1 MRPARS
7 WAPFI
12 SIYGCYH
19 SHYHEGGRSGHKSS
33 GFGFVGPVFFGVSL
47 RNHWRLET
55 YGLCPQP
62 LIVTP
67 LSTTFVHILR
77 LNHFLSTKK
86 FQVEISVRDSRCK
99 TRNLAVNQKDD
110 HYGLCLEKWFA
121 HGGNVNFSL
130 AALPPEIAPASCD
143 PSHSQSL
150 LKLSS

>member
-77 LNHFLSTKK
+77 LNHLLSIRK

-110 HYGLCLEKWFA
+110 HYGLCLEKWFIDS
-121 HGGNVNFSL
+121 GVVNFPL
-130 AALPPEIAPASCD
+130 AAVQTGEEFLEKLAPNRLRA
-143 PSHSQSL
+143 QSL
-150 LKLSS
+150 